1 MTLEQVA
8 GLALALV
15 VMCIGLAGSI
25 LPGLPSTPIVLA
37 AAIGHRL
44 YFGQASASYWIIGIL
59 VGLTLLSLAV
69 DYIASMVGAKQL
81 GASSRGVFGA
91 VVGAVIG
98 LFFSLP
104 GILFGPFL
112 GALVFELAGRR
123 EFKDAARAG
132 LGATLGLLAG
142 AVGKLL
148 CCLLMMGLFTLSV
161 VLRST

>member
-1 MTLEQVA
+1 
-8 GLALALV
+8 
-15 VMCIGLAGSI
+15 
-25 LPGLPSTPIVLA
+25 
-37 AAIGHRL
+37 
-44 YFGQASASYWIIGIL
+44 
-59 VGLTLLSLAV
+59 
-69 DYIASMVGAKQL
+69 MVGAKQL